1 MDDETQY
8 RVTMTG
14 EPTRLVRAYRH
25 AVGRDRRLRAWL
37 IASGLDPDDL
47 TVTAGVSESGQ
58 PVVHVTVLPVLAVHL
73 SALIAQDG
81 TQHPLGRDRQARV
94 MIRTQRRQARMVGP
108 RCLRG

>member
-25 AVGRDRRLRAWL
+25 AVWGARRLRAWL

-73 SALIAQDG
+73 SALIAQDRNAAPPG
-81 TQHPLGRDRQARV
+81 
-94 MIRTQRRQARMVGP
+94 QRSAGP
-108 RCLRG
+108 RDDPNAA